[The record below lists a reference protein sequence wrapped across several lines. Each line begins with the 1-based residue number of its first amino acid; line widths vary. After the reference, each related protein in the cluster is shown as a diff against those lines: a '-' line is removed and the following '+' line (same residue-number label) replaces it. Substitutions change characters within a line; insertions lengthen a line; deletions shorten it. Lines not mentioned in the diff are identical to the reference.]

1 MWLNCIEQQRKTFFN
16 KNLNVFYNIGIHS
29 DRHERT
35 KTGKAA
41 ALFSVQ
47 YQNEVLQNKSVS
59 FLVLESINLYIES
72 INLNIV

>member
-1 MWLNCIEQQRKTFFN
+1 MKEPVILSLLEVSEAVRATRKN
-16 KNLNVFYNIGIHS
+16 QN
-29 DRHERT
+29 R
-35 KTGKAA
+35 KAA

-72 INLNIV
+72 INLNIVWIVSKTK